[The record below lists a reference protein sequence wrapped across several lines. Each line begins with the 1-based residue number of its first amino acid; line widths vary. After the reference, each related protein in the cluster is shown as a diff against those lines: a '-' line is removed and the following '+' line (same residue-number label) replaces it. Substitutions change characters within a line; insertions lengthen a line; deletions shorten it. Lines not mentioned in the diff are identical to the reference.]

1 MRRSEAFEGFFAD
14 PTATTRAGFRWAFE
28 GTKAGVARSES
39 RNVGFQTIVDATWY
53 DVRLGRRARN
63 DYDRKLILS

>member
-28 GTKAGVARSES
+28 GEKAGVAGSES
-39 RNVGFQTIVDATWY
+39 RNVGFQPIVNATRL
-53 DVRLGRRARN
+53 VRLAEN
-63 DYDRKLILS
+63 D